1 MLRGQSRRWVDRDMT
16 VTRSHSQTCCIV
28 PAKQPYSAEPQ
39 EPFCELP
46 KQELT
51 RAGPEPF
58 GTHPHFQGAPKRQ
71 DQKTNQDVGFDA
83 LGFLVTVYVPFTIYY
98 YSDYAPPTTAG
109 AIGG

>member
-1 MLRGQSRRWVDRDMT
+1 MVETYQ
-16 VTRSHSQTCCIV
+16 
-28 PAKQPYSAEPQ
+28 
-39 EPFCELP
+39 
-46 KQELT
+46 QELT

-71 DQKTNQDVGFDA
+71 DQKTNQDVGLDA

-109 AIGG
+109 AIGGTIGIGFGAALGSFLGIRCQKN